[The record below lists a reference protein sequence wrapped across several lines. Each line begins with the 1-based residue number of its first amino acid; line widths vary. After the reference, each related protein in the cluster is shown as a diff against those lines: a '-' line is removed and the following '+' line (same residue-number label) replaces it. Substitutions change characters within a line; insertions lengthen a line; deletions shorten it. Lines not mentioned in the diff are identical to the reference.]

1 MQQSDNTVAE
11 SAVDRC
17 ESKDPLRRRGDC
29 RWLPGLAGRRGHDR
43 VMWRS
48 LLASLLVV
56 AGLAGAFGW
65 FAWQSRADEIRAILA
80 RSRIGLDVVDQSI
93 GASLRQDGRL
103 LLAAYQAYA
112 DHGQGISAV
121 AHLLRDGFPLIEQAR
136 GYAMHTTDGRVLL
149 DSGYLAG
156 LADPVALDEHL
167 RSATREGVLH
177 VSRPMAE
184 TSGRR
189 LVMLSRHFAP
199 HAGRPAVTLTL
210 ALAIDHFA
218 PVLSSLLETP
228 TMTVGLFH
236 ESGDIVLRLP
246 EPERDDR
253 RNLLLTGSHLSRHLA
268 GGDRYSSHHGVTAAD
283 GREQISAAK
292 TLSGDG
298 VDYSPRLVLGVT
310 DLSSEALA
318 GWRSETRHA
327 GLAVATLA
335 LFSVLLIWLNYGRA
349 LRQERSRLFL
359 QAISDSAG
367 VVVVGVDRAG
377 RVQVFNSE
385 ARRLSGLAGKD
396 VIGRSYDELRAAV
409 EGLPMLLPAPGTRPA
424 PEIGGDE
431 CESSI
436 VCPDGRQ
443 RRIAW
448 TLTGATAT
456 SGPEAYAIAFGRDI
470 TESRVVWQNL
480 RATERKLSLHLQQ
493 SMLGVIEWDADFRI
507 VEWNPAAA
515 GIFGYTRDE
524 ALGRQV
530 DLIVPPQAMPVIEP
544 VLAQL
549 RDNSGGAHI
558 TNENLSKRGEII
570 LCEWFNTS
578 LTDAAGEV
586 VGVMSLVRD
595 VIAEKHAEERVQ
607 SALHDREVLLKE
619 IYHRVKNNLQVVAS
633 LLSLQGRGID
643 DPRLSEVLADSVAR
657 VKAMALVHEQLYRS
671 GDLARIALGGYL
683 RSLMDSLDQ
692 AVMASRRG
700 IMLRVEA
707 DDSRVSIDTA
717 VPCGL
722 LVNELVTNAIKHA
735 FPAGA
740 GGTVVT
746 RFSADADGTLTL
758 EVADNGIGIA
768 EDFDFRRSSSLGLRL
783 VDSLTDQLEG
793 QMSLERAGGTRYR
806 LRFRE
811 ASQTRSDDSHDG

>member
-1 MQQSDNTVAE
+1 MQQSDNTLAE

-17 ESKDPLRRRGDC
+17 EGKRPLLGRGGN
-29 RWLPGLAGRRGHDR
+29 RWLPGLAGRLGRDR
-43 VMWRS
+43 VLWRS

-56 AGLAGAFGW
+56 AGLAGTFGW
-65 FAWQSRADEIRAILA
+65 FAWQRHTDEIGSVLA
-80 RSRIGLDVVDQSI
+80 RSRIGLDAVDQSV
-93 GASLRQDGRL
+93 GASLRQTGRL

-112 DHGQGISAV
+112 DHGQGIRAV
-121 AHLLRDGFPLIEQAR
+121 DRRLRDDLPLLEQAR
-136 GYAMHTTDGRVLL
+136 GYAMHASDGRVLL
-149 DSGYLAG
+149 DSGFLAG
-156 LADPVALDEHL
+156 LASSAAFDEHL
-167 RSATREGVLH
+167 SLATREGVLY

-184 TSGRR
+184 TSGRS
-189 LVMLSRHFAP
+189 VIMLSRHFAP
-199 HAGRPAVTLTL
+199 RSELPAVTLTL
-210 ALAIDHFA
+210 ALAVDHFA
-218 PVLSSLLETP
+218 SALGSLLATP
-228 TMTVGLFH
+228 TMTAVLFH
-236 ESGDIVLRLP
+236 ESGDVVLRLP
-246 EPERDDR
+246 GPEGYAD
-253 RNLLLTGSHLSRHLA
+253 RNLLQPDAPWSRHLA
-268 GGDRYSSHHGVTAAD
+268 GGGRYSNDHGVTVSD
-283 GREQISAAK
+283 GQEWISAAK

-298 VDYSPRLVLGVT
+298 VDYTPRLVLGVT
-310 DLSSEALA
+310 AAGSEVLA
-318 GWRSETRHA
+318 GWRSEMRHA
-327 GLAVATLA
+327 GLAFAMLA
-335 LFSVLLIWLNYGRA
+335 LCSVLLIWLNCGRA
-349 LRQERSRLFL
+349 RHQERSRLFWR
-359 QAISDSAG
+359 AISDSAG
-367 VVVVGVDRAG
+367 VIVVGVDRAG
-377 RVQVFNSE
+377 RVQVFNGE
-385 ARRLSGLAGKD
+385 ARRLSGLAAKD
-396 VIGRSYDELRAAV
+396 VIGRPYEHLRAAV
-409 EGLPMLLPAPGTRPA
+409 QGLPALLPVAGARSDA
-424 PEIGGDE
+424 ELGGEE
-431 CESSI
+431 CESPL
-436 VCPDGRQ
+436 VCRDGRQ
-443 RRIAW
+443 RCIAW
-448 TLTGATAT
+448 TLTGAIAT
-456 SGPEAYAIAFGRDI
+456 SGAEAYSIAFGRDI
-470 TESRVVWQNL
+470 TESRAVWQHL

-530 DLIVPPQAMPVIEP
+530 DLIVPPQAMPVVEP

-558 TNENLSKRGEII
+558 TNENLTKGGKTIF
-570 LCEWFNTS
+570 CEWFNTP

-595 VIAEKHAEERVQ
+595 VTAEKHAEERVQ
-607 SALHDREVLLKE
+607 SVLHDREVLLKE

-671 GDLARIALGGYL
+671 GDLARIALGSYL

-700 IMLRVEA
+700 IALRVEA
-707 DDSRVSIDTA
+707 DDTRVSIDTA

-722 LVNELVTNAIKHA
+722 LVNELVTNALKHA

-758 EVADNGIGIA
+758 EVSDNGIGIA

-783 VDSLTDQLEG
+783 VVSLTDQLEG
-793 QMSLERAGGTRYR
+793 QMSLEGAGGTRYR

-811 ASQTRSDDSHDG
+811 ASQARSEDSHDG

>member
-1 MQQSDNTVAE
+1 MQPSDNTLAE

-17 ESKDPLRRRGDC
+17 EGKRPLAGRGDT
-29 RWLPGLAGRRGHDR
+29 RWLPGVVGRLRRDR
-43 VMWRS
+43 VLWCS

-56 AGLAGAFGW
+56 VGLAGAFGW
-65 FAWQSRADEIRAILA
+65 FAWQRHTDEIGSVLA
-80 RSRIGLDVVDQSI
+80 RSRIGLDAVDQSV
-93 GASLRQDGRL
+93 GASLRQTGRL
-103 LLAAYQAYA
+103 LLAAYQVYG
-112 DHGQGISAV
+112 DRGQGIRAV
-121 AHLLRDGFPLIEQAR
+121 DRLLRDDLPLLEQAR
-136 GYAMHTTDGRVLL
+136 GYAMHTSDGRVLL

-156 LADPVALDEHL
+156 LASPAAFDEHL
-167 RSATREGVLH
+167 SSTTREGVLY

-184 TSGRR
+184 TSGRS
-189 LVMLSRHFAP
+189 VIMLSRHFAP
-199 HAGRPAVTLTL
+199 RTELPAVTLTL
-210 ALAIDHFA
+210 ALTVDHFA
-218 PVLSSLLETP
+218 SALGSLLATP

-236 ESGDIVLRLP
+236 ESGDVVLRLP
-246 EPERDDR
+246 GSERYAGR
-253 RNLLLTGSHLSRHLA
+253 TLLQSDTPLSRHLA
-268 GGDRYSSHHGVTAAD
+268 GGGRYSNDHGFTVSD
-283 GREQISAAK
+283 GQEWISAAK

-298 VDYSPRLVLGVT
+298 VDYTPRLVLEVT
-310 DLSSEALA
+310 ALRSEVLA
-318 GWRSETRHA
+318 GWRSEMWHA
-327 GLAVATLA
+327 GLAFATLA
-335 LFSVLLIWLNYGRA
+335 LFSLLLIWLNHGRA
-349 LRQERSRLFL
+349 RHQQRSRLFWR
-359 QAISDSAG
+359 AISDSAG

-377 RVQVFNSE
+377 RVQVFNGE
-385 ARRLSGLAGKD
+385 ARRLSGLTGKD
-396 VIGRSYDELRAAV
+396 VIGQPYEHLRAAV
-409 EGLPMLLPAPGTRPA
+409 QGLPALLPAGGARPDA
-424 PEIGGDE
+424 ELGGNE
-431 CESSI
+431 CESTM
-436 VCPDGRQ
+436 VCRDGRQ
-443 RRIAW
+443 RCIAW
-448 TLTGATAT
+448 TLAGATAT
-456 SGPEAYAIAFGRDI
+456 FGAESCSIAFGRDI
-470 TESRVVWQNL
+470 TESRVVWQHL

-530 DLIVPPQAMPVIEP
+530 DLIVPPRAMPVVEP

-549 RDNSGGAHI
+549 RDNRGGAHI
-558 TNENLSKRGEII
+558 TNENLTKGGKTIF
-570 LCEWFNTS
+570 CEWFNTP

-586 VGVMSLVRD
+586 VGVMSLLRD
-595 VIAEKHAEERVQ
+595 VTAEKHAEERVQ

-671 GDLARIALGGYL
+671 GDLARIALGSYL

-700 IMLRVEA
+700 ITLRVEA
-707 DDSRVSIDTA
+707 DDTRVSIDTA

-722 LVNELVTNAIKHA
+722 LVNELVTNALKHA

-746 RFSADADGTLTL
+746 RFSADADGMLTL
-758 EVADNGIGIA
+758 EVSDNGIGIA

-783 VDSLTDQLEG
+783 VVSLTDQLEG
-793 QMSLERAGGTRYR
+793 QMSLEGAGGTRYR

-811 ASQTRSDDSHDG
+811 ASQARSDQP